1 MQRRFPVTQPTPP
14 IQLADLSTYR
24 DLHMDILEQAVPAW
38 LPATSAAKRAAL
50 SNVQP
55 AIPAWY
61 KSASAQDHDTLK
73 NQVNSAWLAQNQVDQ
88 AMANLKSPQD
98 FGAPLLQQRLKQRF
112 GIELDVR
119 TTYLRLY
126 IAQTIP
132 WFPVRTGAARTWTVS
147 LLEAALHNFEANEHY
162 EAHSGFITPPTSSGQ
177 FEPLRAVDA
186 QISIAQFTALC
197 RELDIGGQY
206 QRYLEQYFDFN
217 NPVAAARLQ
226 GKLKHSQ
233 AADLS
238 VALHMARMK
247 KDLRDDQSFT
257 LLQRLLNTDDSR
269 STCYP
274 LLCYDLTIMS
284 STLTGIV
291 LFAENIGSRHP
302 VGVIAYIPDDPYAP
316 LKQYPTLVAFM
327 TALGNNLRS
336 AEYQQFFSRFVN
348 HAERGP
354 FFADLNR
361 RLSNVRWHPHTPG
374 DPLPSWRET
383 PIDQPHLAFQAT
395 AINGDLFSH
404 LFQRKLSKVFNDAR
418 SLAVST
424 ASADQK
430 ARWERWDIVR
440 KIASTLLQIAAFVAA
455 PFVPPVGLLMLGYSA
470 YQMLDDA
477 FEWIVDWAV
486 GDVSEAF
493 KHLLSFVEQGLQLGL
508 FIAGAPL
515 ASGALRALLPAE
527 TLRFFERLK
536 PVTLPDGKARLWK
549 PDLTPYAH
557 DLQLAPHAYPNA
569 EGLHAHNGTQIL
581 KLADQPFVVQTDPVT
596 QQPYLQHPTRTNAY
610 RPPLRSNG
618 KGAWLT
624 ELDNPLSW
632 DSLTL
637 MKRQGPH
644 TQGLSNDQ
652 LTTAQRI
659 SATDDGA
666 LRSLYL
672 NRHTPPPL
680 LTDTLQRF
688 KIDQA
693 LQDFVEQMNS
703 DDPAIYAR
711 ADGQTQLHLL
721 ANLGLWPK
729 TKTLRF
735 LDAQGRTLWELPGE
749 PNASVVQLHDAQL
762 SNGDLLKTLLES
774 LDEAQRKTLLGE
786 AFGDPLTSLH
796 NQALKLRKKLAGLA
810 QAHRRE
816 LFDARYQRLD
826 SPTNPRQRVLREH
839 TPGLPLS
846 AADAVLEHANS
857 LELQEVDQGK
867 VPPRLHQLA
876 QTLRDEAQITQAYE
890 GLYLNSTDTLG
901 THRLALHSLER
912 LPGWARK
919 KLRIEIR
926 DASDNL
932 IDAVG
937 KPKARIKRVLVRSAE
952 GRYTPQ
958 DRQGPLSAETDLY
971 SAILQAL
978 PDTERDALG
987 LRIGQGPA
995 LRQAL
1000 RSHALERQA
1009 SRPLISAHAIRP
1021 PTDTRTHL
1029 RLLGLDNYAA
1039 APAAPAAE
1047 PDLHGLAR
1055 ELFPAHTDE
1064 QIGELLQDLGS
1075 RPGGALPILTAL
1087 RQEYLQLG
1095 QDLAAWEAATPGR
1108 SPHSEVNMSRQE
1120 YVDVRQNRHLFS
1132 RELLRCWRRETEA
1145 DRHFDPPA
1153 RNGQK
1158 LRLPFPLHG
1167 ELPALRA
1174 NFEHISFLEL
1184 LGDQRALN
1192 VDAFLG
1198 NFPRLRYLSI
1208 SYAQLGHLPPAVSSL
1223 PHLNALILSDCGIRL
1238 TPEDLN
1244 ALTTMNRLHTLD
1256 LFNNPLGFTPSV
1268 ANMPQLQY
1276 LDLSHTGI
1284 STLPDGLLSRAA
1296 LELAVLSNNRI
1307 TELPAALFELPAD
1320 TGNPLDLSSNPLSRA
1335 SLEQVKAYY
1344 QRTGRY
1350 WEVDA
1355 SDVDTQRVIALFPD
1369 FSVNEVNR
1377 FIFGLPGNLEMGQ
1390 IELARLE
1397 ADYAQL
1403 SAGLDSWTRQAAA
1416 PEEQARRQAFSHS
1429 LQACWRRESPLD
1441 ERHPQVIPT
1450 YTLEN
1455 PLPFTGEFPALNS
1468 VFSHVSSLRLLGAGE
1483 PFPLQSSLFFRGF
1496 PTLSQLSIEQYGL
1509 GDIPAAVFDL
1519 PQLLTLRLPH
1529 CRVTLSAESAAS
1541 LAMLDHLEQLD
1552 LSHNPLGRLPDFAS
1566 LPRLTNINLQATS
1579 LTTIPDRLLTAVER
1593 QHVNL
1598 SNNLISEIPA
1608 SAFRLPNT
1616 VTGAFDLS
1624 RNPLSRAALMQIKHY
1639 SQHIG
1644 GHFQADAPAALRDRI
1659 KALYPT
1665 FTDGEANRF
1674 FFELPGDLD
1683 AAEPALKGLED
1694 EYTTLCEDLRLWM
1707 LDVPT
1712 RHPILDA
1719 PLDEQT
1725 RAQDQLNR
1733 LAFKTFLEDAWRRES
1748 ELDDD
1753 HDSLE
1758 PTHKL
1763 AYETNILGNLPELR
1777 ARFDHVSSLEIEGE
1791 GSITGVDGFL
1801 RCFPKLRSLTLS
1813 KFSLGTLPTSL
1824 FRLSELT
1831 TLSLTEAAVR
1841 LTPQSVSALAEMKSL
1856 VYLDLSENPLDLPP
1870 DVSRLSDLESLYLPD
1885 TNLRE
1890 MPHGV
1895 FALPELRTLDIS
1907 DNLIEEL
1914 PADFLEMAAPLDD
1927 ISDFSGNHWSAPSLN
1942 YLRQH
1947 YLQTGND
1954 LAVDEARLD
1963 STGTALVRPD
1973 STEPM
1978 EE

>member
-55 AIPAWY
+55 VIPAWY

-73 NQVNSAWLAQNQVDQ
+73 TRVNSAWRAQHQVDQ

-147 LLEAALHNFEANEHY
+147 LLEAALHNFEADEHY

-177 FEPLRAVDA
+177 FEPLPAVDA

-217 NPVAAARLQ
+217 NPVATASLQ

-238 VALHMARMK
+238 VALQMARMK

-257 LLQRLLNTDDSR
+257 LLQRLLNADDSH

-284 STLTGIV
+284 SALTGIV
-291 LFAENIGSRHP
+291 LFAENIGSRQP
-302 VGVIAYIPDDPYAP
+302 VGLIAYIPDDPYAP

-361 RLSNVRWHPHTPG
+361 RLSNVSWHLHTRG

-383 PIDQPHLAFQAT
+383 PIDQPHLAFRAS
-395 AINGDLFSH
+395 AISGNLFSH

-418 SLAVST
+418 TLAVST

-440 KIASTLLQIAAFVAA
+440 NIASALLQIAAFVAA

-486 GDVSEAF
+486 GDVTEAF
-493 KHLLSFVEQGLQLGL
+493 KHLLSCVEQGLQLGL

-527 TLRFFERLK
+527 ALRFFERLK
-536 PVTLPDGKARLWK
+536 PVTLPDGKTRLWK

-666 LRSLYL
+666 LRSTYL

-688 KIDQA
+688 KIDQT
-693 LQDFVEQMNS
+693 LQDFIDQMNS

-735 LDAQGRTLWELPGE
+735 LDARGRTLWELPGE
-749 PNASVVQLHDAQL
+749 TNASVVQLHDAQL
-762 SNGDLLKTLLES
+762 RNGDLLKALLES
-774 LDEAQRKTLLGE
+774 LDGAQRKTLLGE
-786 AFGDPLTSLH
+786 AFGDPVTSLH
-796 NQALKLRKKLAGLA
+796 NQTLKLRKKLAGLA

-826 SPTNPRQRVLREH
+826 SPTNPRQQVMRDH

-846 AADAVLEHANS
+846 ATDAVLDNANS

-876 QTLRDEAQITQAYE
+876 QTLRDEARITQAYE
-890 GLYLNSTDTLG
+890 GLYLNSTDTPD

-919 KLRIEIR
+919 KLRLEIR
-926 DASDNL
+926 DADDGL
-932 IDAVG
+932 IDAIG
-937 KPKARIKRVLVRSAE
+937 KPKARIKRVLLRSAE
-952 GRYTPQ
+952 GGYTPQ
-958 DRQGPLSAETDLY
+958 DSRGPLSAPTDLY

-978 PDTERDALG
+978 PDAERDALG

-1009 SRPLISAHAIRP
+1009 SRPLITAQTARAPS
-1021 PTDTRTHL
+1021 DTRTHL
-1029 RLLGLDNYAA
+1029 RLLGMDNYAP

-1064 QIGELLQDLGS
+1064 QIGELLQDLGN

-1087 RQEYLQLG
+1087 RQEYLRLG
-1095 QDLAAWEAATPGR
+1095 EDVAAWEAGTPER
-1108 SPHSEVNMSRQE
+1108 YPDSEVNMSRQE

-1132 RELLRCWRRETEA
+1132 RELMRCWRRETEA
-1145 DRHFDPPA
+1145 DHYFDPPT

-1158 LRLPFPLHG
+1158 LRLPYPLHG

-1174 NFEHISFLEL
+1174 NFEHISYLEL
-1184 LGDQRALN
+1184 LGDRRALN
-1192 VDAFLG
+1192 VEAFLRS
-1198 NFPRLRYLSI
+1198 FPRLRYLSI
-1208 SYAQLGHLPPAVSSL
+1208 SHAQLGHLPPVVSSL
-1223 PHLNALILSDCGIRL
+1223 PHLNALILSDCHITL
-1238 TPEDLN
+1238 TPEHLS
-1244 ALTTMNRLHTLD
+1244 ALTSMRRLRALD
-1256 LFNNPLGFTPSV
+1256 LFNNPLGLTPSV
-1268 ANMPQLQY
+1268 ASMPEMQY

-1284 STLPDGLLSRAA
+1284 GELPDGLLSRPA
-1296 LELAVLSNNRI
+1296 LELAALSYNRI
-1307 TELPAALFELPAD
+1307 TQLPTALFDLPAD
-1320 TGNPLDLSSNPLSRA
+1320 ARHTLDLSGNPLSRP
-1335 SLEQVKAYY
+1335 SLEQVKAYF

-1350 WEVDA
+1350 WDIDA
-1355 SDVDTQRVIALFPD
+1355 SNVDIQRVNTLFPD
-1369 FSVNEVNR
+1369 FSANEVNR

-1397 ADYAQL
+1397 VDYAEL
-1403 SAGLDSWTRQAAA
+1403 SAGLETWAHQAAA
-1416 PEEQARRQAFSHS
+1416 PEEQVRRQAFKRS

-1455 PLPFTGEFPALNS
+1455 PSPFTGEFPAINS
-1468 VFSHVSSLRLLGAGE
+1468 VFSHVSSLRLLGAGD

-1496 PTLSQLSIEQYGL
+1496 PTLSHLSIEQYGL
-1509 GDIPAAVFDL
+1509 GDIPGSVFDL
-1519 PQLLTLRLPH
+1519 PQLLSLRLPH
-1529 CRVTLSAESAAS
+1529 CRIKLSAESAAS
-1541 LAMLDHLEQLD
+1541 LATLDHLEQLD
-1552 LSHNPLGRLPDFAS
+1552 LSHNPLARLPDFGA
-1566 LPRLTNINLQATS
+1566 LPRLVSVNLEATS
-1579 LTTIPDRLLTAVER
+1579 LEAIPNSLLTAVER
-1593 QHVNL
+1593 KRVNL

-1608 SAFRLPNT
+1608 GAFGLSST
-1616 VTGAFDLS
+1616 VTDAFDLS
-1624 RNPLSRAALMQIKHY
+1624 RNPLSRAALTQIKRY
-1639 SQHIG
+1639 SQRIG
-1644 GHFQADAPAALRDRI
+1644 GHFQADAPTALRDRI

-1683 AAEPALKGLED
+1683 AAEPALKRLED
-1694 EYTTLCEDLRLWM
+1694 QYETLREDLRLWM
-1707 LDVPT
+1707 QDVPT
-1712 RHPILDA
+1712 RHPILDV

-1725 RAQDQLNR
+1725 RAQDQLSR
-1733 LAFKTFLEDAWRRES
+1733 LAFKTYLEDAWRRET

-1763 AYETNILGNLPELR
+1763 VFETNIMGDLPELS
-1777 ARFDHVSSLEIEGE
+1777 AQFDHVSALEIEGE
-1791 GSITGVDGFL
+1791 GSITGVDGLL
-1801 RCFPKLRSLTLS
+1801 RCFPKLRRLVLSKHHLGAVPHSVFSLTELS
-1813 KFSLGTLPTSL
+1813 
-1824 FRLSELT
+1824 
-1831 TLSLTEAAVR
+1831 TLSLTESAVH
-1841 LTPQSVSALAEMKSL
+1841 LTPQSISALAEMKSL
-1856 VYLDLSENPLDLPP
+1856 VYLDLSENPLGLPP
-1870 DVSRLSDLESLYLPD
+1870 DVSRLSELESLYLPD
-1885 TNLRE
+1885 AALRE

-1895 FALPELRTLDIS
+1895 FGLPELHTLDVS
-1907 DNLIEEL
+1907 DNLIEAL
-1914 PADFLEMAAPLDD
+1914 PTDLLEMAAPLDEV
-1927 ISDFSGNHWSAPSLN
+1927 SDFSGNPWSAQSLN
-1942 YLRQH
+1942 ALRQY

-1954 LAVDEARLD
+1954 LAVDEARVD
-1963 STGTALVRPD
+1963 STGTALVRSD